1 MAKKKI
7 TLLDGAAGTTLWEH
21 TNDHDPVWKYNI
33 EKPEVVKTVAREFA
47 DVGAEIILTN
57 SFAANRPNVEKGSN
71 YTVEQLVSTSVR
83 LTKEALAGTGK
94 KAALAIGPLSAMLEP
109 FGDLSVEDCR
119 RYFEEMVS
127 AGMQEHPDLI
137 YFMTFMDLEMMKIAV
152 SVAKQYQ
159 VPVFA
164 SMTFTEFG
172 ATLMGNTPADIVAEL
187 EPMGI
192 DAVGMNCSLG
202 PDQAL
207 PVVKQYHEATTLP
220 VLFKPNAGKP
230 ILSGD
235 DGAEKKAY
243 TPEVFAADF
252 VPAFEYAD
260 MVGGCCGTNAT
271 YLKAVKDQL
280 DKWESEN

>member
-1 MAKKKI
+1 MTKKKI

-33 EKPEVVKTVAREFA
+33 EKPEVVKQVAREFA

-57 SFAANRPNVEKGSN
+57 SFAANRPNVEKESN

-83 LTKEALAGTGK
+83 LTKEALAGTDK
-94 KAALAIGPLSAMLEP
+94 KVALAIGPLSSMLEP
-109 FGDLSVEDCR
+109 FGDLSADDCR
-119 RYFEEMVS
+119 KIFEEMVS
-127 AGMQEHPDLI
+127 AGMQEHPDLV

-159 VPVFA
+159 VPVFS

-172 ATLMGNTPADIVAEL
+172 STLMGNNVDDIVGQL

-202 PDQAL
+202 PDKAL
-207 PVVKQYHEATTLP
+207 PIIKEYHKKTSLP
-220 VLFKPNAGKP
+220 TLFKPNAGTP
-230 ILSGD
+230 ILSSGGKED
-235 DGAEKKAY
+235 RPY

-271 YLKAVKDQL
+271 YLKAVKAEL
-280 DKWESEN
+280 DKWENE

>member
-1 MAKKKI
+1 MKKKI

-33 EKPEVVKTVAREFA
+33 EKPDVVKQVAREFS
-47 DVGAEIILTN
+47 DVGAEIVLSN
-57 SFAANRPNVEKGSN
+57 SFAANRPNVVKQSD
-71 YTVEQLVSTSVR
+71 YTVEEVVSTSVR
-83 LTKEALAGTGK
+83 LAHEALDGTQSK
-94 KAALAIGPLSAMLEP
+94 IALAIGPLSQMLEP
-109 FGDLSVEDCR
+109 FGDLSADECR
-119 RYFEEMVS
+119 KVFEEMVS
-127 AGMQEHPDLI
+127 AGVQEHPDLI

-159 VPVFA
+159 LPVFA

-172 ATLMGNTPADIVAEL
+172 ATLMGNTVDDIVSQL

-202 PDQAL
+202 PDKAL
-207 PVVKQYHEATTLP
+207 SIVKDYHEKTSLP
-220 VLFKPNAGKP
+220 ILFKPNAGTP
-230 ILSGD
+230 ILSG
-235 DGAEKKAY
+235 GKEEHAY

-260 MVGGCCGTNAT
+260 MVGGCCGTNAA
-271 YLKAVKDQL
+271 YLTAVKNEL
-280 DKWESEN
+280 DKWENED